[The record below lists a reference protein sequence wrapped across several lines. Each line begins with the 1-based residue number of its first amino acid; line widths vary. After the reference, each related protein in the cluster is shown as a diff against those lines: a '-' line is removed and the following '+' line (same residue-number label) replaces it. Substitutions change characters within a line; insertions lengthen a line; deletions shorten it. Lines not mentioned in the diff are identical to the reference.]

1 MTISAALST
10 AVSAAASPAVSAV
23 ASVPLAGSVSMAVPA
38 SVAQSNLLAAVT
50 GPGAVAFVLLLLMS
64 LLCWYFI
71 ISRLVAWGWRRHRQQ
86 QFYQAF
92 ATTSARQGLTR
103 LLHQAPCSAL
113 QRLTQVAWF
122 GWQQGH
128 GHQGLADDPR
138 GQWLASSIQDQLE
151 KERLRLES
159 GLTMMACVGACAPFV
174 GLFGTVWGI
183 YHALQV
189 IGLSGQSSLDKVAG
203 PVGETLI
210 MTGCGLLVALPAV
223 LAYNGFVRLNRR
235 ELSWLASFA
244 QQLHSLLLW
253 ETRLTPPLL
262 AKGALPVWFKQ
273 EGAA

>member
-10 AVSAAASPAVSAV
+10 ALSTSTALSPAASTT
-23 ASVPLAGSVSMAVPA
+23 LFGSVSMAGPA
-38 SVAQSNLLAAVT
+38 SAAQSNLFAAVT

-71 ISRLVAWGWRRHRQQ
+71 ISRLVAWGWRRHRQR

-92 ATTSARQGLTR
+92 AATSARQGLTS

-113 QRLTQVAWF
+113 QRLTRVAWF
-122 GWQQGH
+122 GWQQGQT
-128 GHQGLADDPR
+128 HQSLADDPQGR
-138 GQWLASSIQDQLE
+138 WLVAGIQDQLE

-174 GLFGTVWGI
+174 GLFGTVWGV

-210 MTGCGLLVALPAV
+210 MTGFGLLVALPAV

-235 ELSWLASFA
+235 ELSWLESFA
-244 QQLHSLLLW
+244 QQLHALLLW

-262 AKGALPVWFKQ
+262 DKGALPDWFSQ